1 MYAQPDRTV
10 HYRHLGVIDY
20 QRAWDYQEALFAE
33 TVQQKV
39 DNRKHNQLQPT
50 ANYLLFCQHP
60 PVYTLGKSGQAA
72 HLLLN
77 ESELR
82 ALGAQF
88 YRINRGGDI
97 TYHGPGQLVGY
108 PILDLDHFFTDIHR
122 YLRLLEEAVIRTLA
136 DYGLLAGRIAGL
148 TGVWLDHQRQVHPRK
163 ICALGVK
170 ASRWVTM
177 HGFAL
182 NVNTDLRYF
191 NHIVPCGIADKAVT
205 SLAQELGQ
213 AQDIKEVEANLRRH
227 LMVLFDMKLVSEA
240 VAFD

>member
-10 HYRHLGVIDY
+10 RYRYLGVINY
-20 QRAWDYQEALFAE
+20 QRAWDYQEELFAK

-39 DNRKHNQLQPT
+39 DNRKHNQQQPT
-50 ANYLLFCQHP
+50 PNYLLFCEHP

-72 HLLLN
+72 HLLL
-77 ESELR
+77 SEPELQ

-136 DYGLLAGRIAGL
+136 DHGLSAGRIAGL
-148 TGVWLDHQRQVHPRK
+148 TGVWLDHERQVHPRK

-177 HGFAL
+177 HGLAL

-205 SLAQELGQ
+205 SMAQELGQ
-213 AQDIKEVEANLRRH
+213 EQDMREVEALICRH
-227 LMVLFDMKLVSEA
+227 LVELFDMKLVSE
-240 VAFD
+240 VVVLD

>member
-10 HYRHLGVIDY
+10 YYRQLGVIDY
-20 QRAWDYQEALFAE
+20 QRAWDYQETLFAK
-33 TVQQKV
+33 TVRRKV
-39 DNRKHNQLQPT
+39 DNRKHDQLLPT
-50 ANYLLFCQHP
+50 TNYLLFCQHP

-72 HLLLN
+72 HLLL
-77 ESELR
+77 SEPELQ
-82 ALGAQF
+82 ALGARF
-88 YRINRGGDI
+88 FRINRGGDI

-122 YLRLLEEAVIRTLA
+122 YLRSLEEAVIRTLA
-136 DYGLLAGRIAGL
+136 DYGLVAGRIDGL
-148 TGVWLDHQRQVHPRK
+148 TGVWLDHERQVHPRK

-205 SLAQELGQ
+205 SMAQELGQ
-213 AQDIKEVEANLRRH
+213 SPTMEEVEATLCRH
-227 LMVLFDMKLVSEA
+227 LAALFDMKLVSEA
-240 VAFD
+240 VVIG

>member
-20 QRAWDYQEALFAE
+20 QRAWDYQETLFAE

-39 DNRKHNQLQPT
+39 DNRKHDQQQPT
-50 ANYLLFCQHP
+50 ANHLLFCQHL
-60 PVYTLGKSGQAA
+60 PVYTLGKSGRPE
-72 HLLLN
+72 HLLLT

-122 YLRLLEEAVIRTLA
+122 YLRQLEEAVIRTLA
-136 DYGLLAGRIAGL
+136 EYGLSAGRIAGL
-148 TGVWLDHQRQVHPRK
+148 TGVWLDHERQTHPRK

-213 AQDIKEVEANLRRH
+213 EQDLAAVEARLRRH
-227 LMVLFDMKLVSEA
+227 LATLFDMKLVPGET
-240 VAFD
+240 VPG